1 MLQPTI
7 DSVRAR
13 ASSRARFACAWL
25 EAAPTPRACAP
36 PVAGRHSPA
45 RDLLQ
50 LRPLR
55 ARPLSAPAD
64 AARVAT
70 DDR

>member
-1 MLQPTI
+1 MLVSRAHGPKLRRR
-7 DSVRAR
+7 RAR
-13 ASSRARFACAWL
+13 ARRRPPFSRAR
-25 EAAPTPRACAP
+25 P
-36 PVAGRHSPA
+36 
-45 RDLLQ
+45 LQ

>member
-1 MLQPTI
+1 MLVSRAHGPKLRRR
-7 DSVRAR
+7 RAR
-13 ASSRARFACAWL
+13 ARRQ
-25 EAAPTPRACAP
+25 
-36 PVAGRHSPA
+36 SPA
-45 RDLLQ
+45 AILPRDLLQ